1 MNDQAGN
8 GNAVA
13 DTRDVAVTAAPS
25 SEYGQIQIHDDV
37 ISMIAHE
44 TAKNVPGVV
53 ELSGSLV
60 DGLAGIMG
68 RKDRGI
74 KVEKENEDVRSIDLT
89 VVLEFGVCIP
99 EICQQLQSSVKK
111 AVEDMTGKDIY
122 SVNIFVS
129 GIRCA
134 REKTDGE

>member
-1 MNDQAGN
+1 MKDQAGN
-8 GNAVA
+8 AIADTQDIAVA
-13 DTRDVAVTAAPS
+13 EIPGS
-25 SEYGQIQIHDDV
+25 QYGQIQIHDDV

-60 DGLAGIMG
+60 DGIAGMIG
-68 RKDRGI
+68 KKDRGI
-74 KVEKENEDVRSIDLT
+74 RVEKENEGVLSIDLT
-89 VVLEFGVCIP
+89 VVLEFGVSIP
-99 EICQQLQSSVKK
+99 EICQQLQSTVKK

-122 SVNIFVS
+122 AVNVFVS

-134 REKTDGE
+134 KERIDGE